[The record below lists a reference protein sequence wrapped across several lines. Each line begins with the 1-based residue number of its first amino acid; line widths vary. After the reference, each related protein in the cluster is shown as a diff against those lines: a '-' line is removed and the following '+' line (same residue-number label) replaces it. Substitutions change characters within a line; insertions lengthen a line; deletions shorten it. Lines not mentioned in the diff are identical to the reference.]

1 MHASAPS
8 PRLSVRLHEPSP
20 AADPGTAAHHVLAR
34 ARSGS
39 LLAVCGL
46 CGGDGASTL
55 AYLIALAAARW
66 QPRPVLVGDTGGP
79 GGGLAEYTGVATPNS
94 LGELAERLASGQPPG
109 PLFTTTEEG
118 LRVLAT
124 TPRLS
129 TGCARA
135 GVELLLDHARAAYG
149 LTIIDCGTLARE
161 ADQVA
166 LTIATHVAWVMPA
179 TRSGARRARGV
190 LEVVDLDIAGVE
202 FLVARRD
209 QREPKTALEELKQL
223 ALAKSRRAPL
233 ILLPHLP
240 DLSAG
245 KPSVALDAAQVPLQ
259 AIHGLLQ
266 R

>member
-1 MHASAPS
+1 MQAPASTTHRPV
-8 PRLSVRLHEPSP
+8 LSEGPP
-20 AADPGTAAHHVLAR
+20 PPGEKRTGTHRGLGP

-46 CGGDGASTL
+46 CGGAGASTL

-79 GGGLAEYTGVATPNS
+79 GGGLAEYTGVAAPNS

-109 PLFTTTEEG
+109 PLFTTTEAG

-124 TPRLS
+124 SPRLS
-129 TGCARA
+129 AGCARA
-135 GVELLLDHARAAYG
+135 GVELLLDHARGAYG

-166 LTIATHVAWVMPA
+166 LSVATHVAWVMPA
-179 TRSGARRARGV
+179 TRSGARRARRV
-190 LEVVDLDIAGVE
+190 LEAVDLDIAGVE

-209 QREPKTALEELKQL
+209 QREPKTALQELKQL
-223 ALAKSRRAPL
+223 ATSRRAPL

>member
-1 MHASAPS
+1 MSSSAPS
-8 PRLSVRLHEPSP
+8 TRRPDLSEEPRRP
-20 AADPGTAAHHVLAR
+20 AETRTGTHRGLAPAR
-34 ARSGS
+34 AGS

-46 CGGDGASTL
+46 CGGAGASTL
-55 AYLIALAAARW
+55 AYLIALAAAGW

-79 GGGLAEYTGVATPNS
+79 SGGLSDYTGVAAPNS
-94 LGELAERLASGQPPG
+94 LGELAERLAAGQPPG
-109 PLFTTTEEG
+109 PLFSTTEAG

-135 GVELLLDHARAAYG
+135 GVELLLEHARGAYG

-161 ADQVA
+161 ADQIA
-166 LTIATHVAWVMPA
+166 LTIATHIAWVMPA
-179 TRSGARRARGV
+179 TRSGARRARAV
-190 LEVVDLDIAGVE
+190 LGALDAEIAGVE

-209 QREPKTALEELKQL
+209 QREPKATLDELKQL
-223 ALAKSRRAPL
+223 ARDRRAPL

-240 DLSAG
+240 DLSAC